1 MESYVER
8 IVDKDFEE
16 LGYSVRNPLA
26 VTLLGTSADALLEG
40 DDAGIEFPRDGT
52 LLGHLFE
59 SLVTQS
65 VRVYSQAAEAKVR
78 HLRTKAGRHEVDLI
92 VVRPDGRVVAI
103 EVKLKRTVHDDD
115 IRHLA
120 WLHEQIGDD
129 LLDAMIVTT
138 GPRAYR
144 RPDGVAVV
152 PAALLGP

>member
-26 VTLLGTSADALLEG
+26 VTLLGTSADALLAG

-78 HLRTKAGRHEVDLI
+78 HLRTKAGRHEVDVI